1 MNARWRAA
9 LVLAAPLALYSAAAA
24 AAAPAPDSV
33 QLWTGVFVGAQ
44 TPKVRF
50 DVDVQSRFR
59 EDGVSHT
66 FLIRPIVAW
75 RPTPTTQLGA
85 GYAYIAPSPFEALS
99 EQRAVAQA
107 LWTPTFEDG
116 RVSVVLRARGEVRFR
131 DDDPGF
137 RGRLLARALVRPF
150 AERGAGLLV
159 WDEFFVAPSKTTY
172 QPKFFDQNRVFVGAT
187 GDVGKHW
194 RLEGGYLLQ
203 ALVREPTWTLNHA
216 FALFLVAN
224 Y

>member
-9 LVLAAPLALYSAAAA
+9 LALAVPLALFPPDAAAA
-24 AAAPAPDSV
+24 DSV

-44 TPKVRF
+44 TPKVRL

-75 RPTPTTQLGA
+75 RPTPTTQLGG
-85 GYAYIAPSPFEALS
+85 GYTYVAPSPFEAAS
-99 EQRAVAQA
+99 EHRAVAQA
-107 LWTPTFEDG
+107 LWTPSFEDG
-116 RVSVVLRARGEVRFR
+116 RVSVVFRARGEVRFR
-131 DDDPGF
+131 DDDPGI
-137 RGRLLARALVRPF
+137 RGRLLTRALVRPF

-159 WDEFFVAPSKTTY
+159 WNEFFVAPSKTTY
-172 QPKFFDQNRVFVGAT
+172 QPKIIDQNRIFVGAT
-187 GDVGKHW
+187 GDVGKQW

>member
-9 LVLAAPLALYSAAAA
+9 IALAVPIALYTPDAAAT
-24 AAAPAPDSV
+24 DSV
-33 QLWTGVFVGAQ
+33 QLRTGVFVGAQ

-50 DVDVQSRFR
+50 DVDIQSRFR

-66 FLIRPIVAW
+66 FLVRPVVAW

-85 GYAYIAPSPFEALS
+85 GYAYVAPSPFDGPS

-116 RVSVVLRARGEVRFR
+116 RVSVVFRARGEVRFR

-137 RGRLLARALVRPF
+137 RGRLLARVLVRPF

-159 WDEFFVAPSKTTY
+159 WNEFFVAPSKTAY
-172 QPKFFDQNRVFVGAT
+172 QPKFIDQNRVFVGAT
-187 GDVGKHW
+187 GDVGKQW

-203 ALVREPTWTLNHA
+203 ALVREPTSTLNHA

>member
-1 MNARWRAA
+1 MIARWRAA
-9 LVLAAPLALYSAAAA
+9 LALAASTTLVAANAAAA
-24 AAAPAPDSV
+24 DSV

-44 TPKVRF
+44 TPKVRV

-66 FLIRPIVAW
+66 FLVRPIVAW
-75 RPTPTTQLGA
+75 RPTPTTQLGG
-85 GYAYIAPSPFEALS
+85 GYTYLAPSPFEAPN
-99 EQRAVAQA
+99 EHRAVAQA

-116 RVSVVLRARGEVRFR
+116 RISVVLRARGEVRFR

-150 AERGAGLLV
+150 PERGAGLLV
-159 WDEFFVAPSKTTY
+159 WDEFFVATNTSY
-172 QPKFFDQNRVFVGAT
+172 QPKFADQNRVFLGAT
-187 GDVGKHW
+187 GDIGKHW

-203 ALVREPTWTLNHA
+203 LLLREPAHTLNHA